1 MIKHWRKKITT
12 VALRFI
18 AAPFHCVLKLKL
30 NYNILKHSLFF
41 ANKTDESIILQ
52 ARVALKGRNNKRKT
66 KSELEKKGEDP
77 TDKSPGIQ
85 GSYSI
90 KRTTKNKIQSN
101 FDTQEVNIEHNLYCT
116 L

>member
-1 MIKHWRKKITT
+1 MCFETSTQLQYFKTFLT
-12 VALRFI
+12 
-18 AAPFHCVLKLKL
+18 
-30 NYNILKHSLFF
+30 F

-52 ARVALKGRNNKRKT
+52 ARIALKGRNNKCKT
-66 KSELEKKGEDP
+66 KSELEKKGKDP

-90 KRTTKNKIQSN
+90 KRTTKNKIKPN
-101 FDTQEVNIEHNLYCT
+101 FDTQEVNFEHNLYCT